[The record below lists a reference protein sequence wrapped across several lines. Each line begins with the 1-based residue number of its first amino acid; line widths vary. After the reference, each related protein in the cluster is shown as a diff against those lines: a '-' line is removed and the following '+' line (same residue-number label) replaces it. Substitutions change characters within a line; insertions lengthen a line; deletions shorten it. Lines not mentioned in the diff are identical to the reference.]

1 MPSGFARTALLF
13 IETEVAHAMQDF
25 SLPQAKPFD
34 FPEGDHGI
42 LLIHGF
48 TGSPAHMR
56 LLGEGLHKK
65 GFAVRGILLPG
76 HGQTPLDLGKV
87 KWQDW
92 LLACRETAVEM
103 RGKYRRFT
111 VAGLSMGGCLALM
124 LAEQMQAD
132 ACVTIAAPMKTVNR
146 LRVLA
151 PMAAF
156 AHPMIHKQA
165 DGARATLN
173 QDYDIG
179 YTSYP
184 TASVGQ
190 LSAVIRRAKRDLHLI
205 HCPLLT
211 VQSHGDKTVTQDSPD
226 LIANGVSS
234 AVKEALWLDSAPHV
248 CTISPEYE
256 KIVNGMAD
264 FLKKW
269 AE

>member
-13 IETEVAHAMQDF
+13 IKTEVAHAMQDF
-25 SLPQAKPFD
+25 SSPQAQPFD
-34 FPEGDHGI
+34 FPGGDHGI

-56 LLGEGLHKK
+56 LLGEGLKEK

-76 HGQTPLDLGKV
+76 HGQTPEAMGKV

-92 LLACRETAVEM
+92 VLASREAAAEM
-103 RGKYRRFT
+103 RKKYRRFT

-124 LAEQMQAD
+124 LAEQMQTD

-146 LRVLA
+146 LRALA
-151 PMAAF
+151 PLAAF

-165 DGARATLN
+165 DGTRATLN

-190 LSAVIRRAKRDLHLI
+190 LSAIIRRAKRDLHLI
-205 HCPLLT
+205 QCPLLT
-211 VQSHGDKTVTQDSPD
+211 VQSHGDKTVTADSPA
-226 LIANGVSS
+226 LIAQGVSS
-234 AVKEALWLDSAPHV
+234 QVKANLWLDTAPHV
-248 CTISPEYE
+248 CTISPEYG

-264 FLKKW
+264 FLNEWVK
-269 AE
+269 